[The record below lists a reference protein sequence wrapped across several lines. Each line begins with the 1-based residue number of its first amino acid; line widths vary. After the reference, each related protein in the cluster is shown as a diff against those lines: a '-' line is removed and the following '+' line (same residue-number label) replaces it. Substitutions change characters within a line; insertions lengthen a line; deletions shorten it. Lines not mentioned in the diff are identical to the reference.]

1 MRQPSTTRWH
11 CWEADVF
18 LTRFQI
24 NPARRG
30 ARKLLASPHAMHAA
44 VLAAFA
50 EPTSG
55 RPGGPRVL
63 WRVDEGAN
71 HQVTLYI
78 ASPSEPDLTHLVEQV
93 GWPTTQAWQTRPY
106 DRFLVSLAPGQRWA
120 FRLTANP
127 AHSARHPK
135 KPDSAPTQR
144 FGHVTVSQQ
153 RHWLLAR
160 ADRAGIRI
168 PAGALGEPEL
178 VMHHRSTIEF
188 KRDGNQVSLTVAT
201 FDGLLE
207 VTDADL
213 LRRTL
218 VSGLGPAKAY
228 GCGLMTL
235 ASGPTTGIRK
245 RPA

>member
-1 MRQPSTTRWH
+1 M
-11 CWEADVF
+11 F

-30 ARKLLASPHAMHAA
+30 ARKLLASPQAMHAA

-50 EPTSG
+50 EPTSR

-63 WRVDEGAN
+63 WRVDQGAH
-71 HQVTLYI
+71 HQITLYI
-78 ASPSEPDLTHLVEQV
+78 ASPSEPDLTHLVEQA

-106 DRFLVSLAPGQRWA
+106 DRFLASLAPGQRWA

-127 AHSARHPK
+127 THSTRHPK
-135 KPDSAPTQR
+135 KPDAAPTQR

-153 RHWLLAR
+153 RDWLLVR

-168 PAGALGEPEL
+168 PTGALGEPEL
-178 VMHHRSTIEF
+178 VIHHRATLEF
-188 KRDGNQVSLTVAT
+188 KRDGDQVNLTVAT

-207 VTDADL
+207 VTDVDL
-213 LRRTL
+213 LRHTL

-235 ASGPTTGIRK
+235 ASGPTPGTRT